1 MEDYIIEY
9 VDADQI
15 FPKFGVAYCSVTPK
29 LIYIRKDL
37 PKLALKFLKA
47 HEMSHLTDN
56 QNDYWLYR
64 EFKANWRGF
73 LVSPIGCMIVC
84 VLSLHPSRIR
94 YYIERFRLK
103 Q

>member
-1 MEDYIIEY
+1 
-9 VDADQI
+9 
-15 FPKFGVAYCSVTPK
+15 
-29 LIYIRKDL
+29 
-37 PKLALKFLKA
+37 
-47 HEMSHLTDN
+47 MSHLTDN